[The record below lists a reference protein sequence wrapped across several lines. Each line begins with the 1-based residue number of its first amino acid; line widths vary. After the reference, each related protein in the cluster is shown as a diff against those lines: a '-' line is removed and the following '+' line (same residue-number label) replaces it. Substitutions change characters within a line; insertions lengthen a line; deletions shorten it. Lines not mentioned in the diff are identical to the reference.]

1 MITFKTN
8 VGEFSVILDFEKAPV
23 TAKNF
28 LAYATKD
35 FYTGTIFH
43 RVINDFMVQGG
54 GMDQDMI
61 AKDGDEPIENEAD
74 NGLKNDLGTV
84 AMARTGDPH
93 SASSQFFINV
103 ANNNFLNHTS
113 KTMQGWG
120 YAVFGKVSTGMDTI
134 NHIKEVATGSSM
146 GHQDVPLD
154 TIEII
159 ETVISDDYK
168 SI

>member
-1 MITFKTN
+1 
-8 VGEFSVILDFEKAPV
+8 
-23 TAKNF
+23 
-28 LAYATKD
+28 
-35 FYTGTIFH
+35 
-43 RVINDFMVQGG
+43 
-54 GMDQDMI
+54 
-61 AKDGDEPIENEAD
+61 
-74 NGLKNDLGTV
+74 
-84 AMARTGDPH
+84 MARTGDPH

-103 ANNNFLNHTS
+103 ADNNFLNHTS

-120 YAVFGKVSTGMDTI
+120 YAVFGKVSSGMDTI

>member
-1 MITFKTN
+1 
-8 VGEFSVILDFEKAPV
+8 
-23 TAKNF
+23 
-28 LAYATKD
+28 
-35 FYTGTIFH
+35 
-43 RVINDFMVQGG
+43 
-54 GMDQDMI
+54 
-61 AKDGDEPIENEAD
+61 
-74 NGLKNDLGTV
+74 
-84 AMARTGDPH
+84 
-93 SASSQFFINV
+93 
-103 ANNNFLNHTS
+103 
-113 KTMQGWG
+113 MQGWG